1 MIYRILNWLSNLKDK
16 FKLMYYQKYI
26 HGSGFRLN
34 YDVTMMNPQNIYIGK
49 GTYIN
54 GGMLYASPN
63 ARITIGENCLISYA
77 VHIRTDMHKYN
88 NKSVPIIQQGFDE
101 KNIEIG
107 NDVWIGYGVQIMS
120 GVKIADG
127 CVIGAGAVVT
137 KSTEPYCVY
146 AGVPAKKIRT
156 RE

>member
-1 MIYRILNWLSNLKDK
+1 MLYRILNWLSHIKDK
-16 FKLMYYQKYI
+16 SKIAYYRKRI
-26 HGSGFRLN
+26 NGSGFRLN
-34 YDVTMMNPQNIYIGK
+34 YDIIMSFPQNIYIGK
-49 GTYIN
+49 NTYVN
-54 GGMLYASPN
+54 GGMICASPN

-77 VHIRTDMHKYN
+77 VHIRTDMHKYK
-88 NKSVPIIQQGFDE
+88 NKSVPINKQGFDE

-107 NDVWIGYGVQIMS
+107 NDVWIGYGVQIMP

-146 AGVPAKKIRT
+146 AGIPARKIGI

>member
-16 FKLMYYQKYI
+16 SKLKYYKKNI
-26 HGSGFRLN
+26 HGSGYRLN
-34 YDVTMMNPQNIYIGK
+34 YDVTMMNPQNIYIGN
-49 GTYIN
+49 GTYVN

-88 NKSVPIIQQGFDE
+88 NKSVPIVQQGFDE
-101 KNIEIG
+101 KNIDIG
-107 NDVWIGYGVQIMS
+107 NDVWIGYGAQIMS